1 MFLVQLVLETRM
13 SSNNQHTNYLLVGLI
28 STYLFIKFLCM
39 QQKIDLGSLKS
50 KEFVLII
57 IERGVFGQKYFCLF
71 LFLSLFIE
79 NFSKGFGPNGKLLS
93 YIIFSFLMRIEFT
106 TILKFWIFK
115 NFRKQNFLNVKIF
128 RQNFL
133 NVNIFRPMFRPK
145 FLLSEIFWFYFI
157 SLIIVTFTYL
167 VSKKVINNK

>member
-1 MFLVQLVLETRM
+1 
-13 SSNNQHTNYLLVGLI
+13 
-28 STYLFIKFLCM
+28 M

-50 KEFVLII
+50 KEFALII

-93 YIIFSFLMRIEFT
+93 YTIFSFLMRIEFT

-115 NFRKQNFLNVKIF
+115 NFRKQNFS
-128 RQNFL
+128 
-133 NVNIFRPMFRPK
+133 NVNIFGPMFRPK
-145 FLLSEIFWFYFI
+145 FLLSEIVWFYFI
-157 SLIIVTFTYL
+157 SLIMVTFTYL
-167 VSKKVINNK
+167 ASKKVINNK

>member
-1 MFLVQLVLETRM
+1 MFLVQLVLDTRM

-28 STYLFIKFLCM
+28 STCLYIKFLCM

-115 NFRKQNFLNVKIF
+115 NFRKQNFLNV
-128 RQNFL
+128 
-133 NVNIFRPMFRPK
+133 NIFRPMFRPK

-167 VSKKVINNK
+167 ASKKVINNK